1 MIGGLLLLLLDL
13 LPDPLTLPRW
23 PLLSQRWLRR
33 RLTVLRHAGLLFLR
47 FSV

>member
-1 MIGGLLLLLLDL
+1 MALGRQLKDVTSS
-13 LPDPLTLPRW
+13 LTLPRW